1 MTLRTMLFV
10 TVITALGSAAA
21 DSGDA
26 VATWLL
32 YEPAGIQWRPAENLP
47 QGAQV
52 AVLEGDPTKEGFFTM
67 RLKMPDGFK
76 VPPHW
81 HTKQERVT
89 VLQGVLNLAHGD
101 DFDPKATKPLAA
113 GTYSSMA
120 PKMTHFAFMTGET
133 ILQLSTIGPWTITYV
148 HPEDDPRKK
157 AK

>member
-1 MTLRTMLFV
+1 MHRSIRFIMVCVALSAPAATL
-10 TVITALGSAAA
+10 A
-21 DSGDA
+21 DDPGA
-26 VATWLL
+26 KWNLQ
-32 YEPAGIQWRPAENLP
+32 EPASIQWKPATTLP
-47 QGAQV
+47 PGAMM
-52 AVLEGDPTKEGFFTM
+52 AVLDGDPSKEGFFTM
-67 RLKMPDGFK
+67 RLKMPDGYK

-89 VLQGVLNLAHGD
+89 VLQGVLNLGHGD

-113 GTYSSMA
+113 GTYSSMV
-120 PKMTHFAFMTGET
+120 PKMTHFAYMTGET